1 MPRAARTGRAGTR
14 APPYSALRFFDPP
27 GLVGAPGVV
36 VLVPAE
42 AGVATGVP
50 VVAARVAG
58 VTQASKASC
67 SKAGFPGGFSA
78 FTRFCSG
85 EGVLIV
91 AVTPER

>member
-14 APPYSALRFFDPP
+14 APPYTALRFFDLP
-27 GLVGAPGVV
+27 GLVGAPGGVA
-36 VLVPAE
+36 LVPAE
-42 AGVATGVP
+42 AGVATWVP

-67 SKAGFPGGFSA
+67 SEAGFPGGFSS
-78 FTRFCSG
+78 FTCFRSG
-85 EGVLIV
+85 EGVLIA

>member
-14 APPYSALRFFDPP
+14 APPYSALRFFDLP
-27 GLVGAPGVV
+27 GLVGAPGGVA
-36 VLVPAE
+36 LVPAE

-58 VTQASKASC
+58 VTQASKATC
-67 SKAGFPGGFSA
+67 SEAGFPGGFSS
-78 FTRFCSG
+78 FTCFRSG
-85 EGVLIV
+85 EGVLIA